1 MASES
6 MLRSLFSVKPVAQ
19 MLSEEDAESRGEPG
33 LQKSMGLMAL
43 TLFSVGSIV
52 GTGIF
57 IVLGQA
63 VPDAGPAVVL
73 SFVIAAI
80 ACAFSALS
88 YAELAGTIPVSG
100 SSYSY
105 AYATL
110 GEIVAWVVAW
120 CLMLE
125 YGLAVSAVAVGWGQY
140 LDEFLKLAVG
150 LDLPDAFIEPPGA
163 GGVIN
168 IPAILVIALCTLLLI
183 RGTSESA
190 KVNSAMV
197 LLKVGILVFFCAVAF
212 TSFNADNFTPFLPL
226 GIAGVGLASSQ
237 IFFSFIGFDG
247 VSTAGE
253 EAKNPRRNLPI
264 AIISSLVIVT
274 LIYVLVAVA
283 AIGATPWQN
292 FSSQASE
299 AVLASIAREVT
310 GANWAPIIISIG
322 AVVSIISVVL
332 VTMFG
337 HTRILFAMG
346 RDGLLPPIFTKV
358 SRTTHTPIWTTVIV
372 AVIVATLAG
381 FVPLEE
387 LADATSIGT
396 LTAFIVVNIGVIVLR
411 HTRPDLPRSFR
422 VPWGP
427 VLPIMGILMNIYILS
442 GLRDFTWEVFLV
454 WLVLGFLIYFGYSR
468 RHSVLRKS
476 ILETPE
482 TTSANQ
488 PPRNVGP

>member
-1 MASES
+1 MSVSAAW
-6 MLRSLFSVKPVAQ
+6 RSLFRVKPVGQ
-19 MLSEEDAESRGEPG
+19 LLDEEDAAAHGEPG
-33 LQKSMGLMAL
+33 LKKSMGVVAL

-63 VPDAGPAVVL
+63 VPDAGPGVILAFVVAAV
-73 SFVIAAI
+73 

-88 YAELAGTIPVSG
+88 YAELAGTIPVAG

-105 AYATL
+105 AYVTM
-110 GEIVAWVVAW
+110 GELVAWVVAW

-140 LDEFLKLAVG
+140 LDEFANLALHV
-150 LDLPDAFIEPPGA
+150 DLPNAFVSPPGQ
-163 GGVIN
+163 GGIVN
-168 IPAILVIALCTLLLI
+168 VPAMLVIGLCTVFLV

-190 KVNSAMV
+190 TLNNAMV

-212 TSFNADNFTPFLPL
+212 TNFQPGNFEPFLPF
-226 GIAGVGLASSQ
+226 GVAGVGLAASQ

-253 EAKNPRRNLPI
+253 EAKNPKRDLPI
-264 AIISSLVIVT
+264 AIIASLIIVT
-274 LIYVLVAVA
+274 AIYVLVAVA
-283 AIGATPWQN
+283 ALGAQPWES
-292 FSSQASE
+292 FSKTDTE
-299 AVLASIAREVT
+299 AVLASIAREAT
-310 GANWAPIIISIG
+310 GSNWAPIIISIG
-322 AVVSIISVVL
+322 AVISIVSVVL

-346 RDGLLPPIFTKV
+346 RDGLLPRVFTRV
-358 SRTTHTPIWTTVIV
+358 SPRTHTPVWNTLIV
-372 AVIVATLAG
+372 AVIVGLLAG

-396 LTAFIVVNIGVIVLR
+396 LMAFVVVNIGVIVLR
-411 HTRPDLPRSFR
+411 RTRPDLPRSFR

-427 VLPIMGILMNIYILS
+427 VLPLLGIVMNIYILS
-442 GLRDFTWEVFLV
+442 GLREFTWQVFIV
-454 WLVLGFLIYFGYSR
+454 WMVLGLLIFFGYSR
-468 RHSVLRKS
+468 RHSLMRRQAAAGAS
-476 ILETPE
+476 SGTP
-482 TTSANQ
+482 S
-488 PPRNVGP
+488 